1 MVSKKNA
8 LGKGL
13 GALLEN
19 AKTDITSKSQN
30 SNPDQVNSISRINIF
45 NISPNPFQPRIDFEK
60 ESLEELSNSIKEHG
74 IIQPITVRKM
84 GRDHFQIISG
94 ERRFQAAKIV
104 GISEIPAF
112 IRIADDKKMLEMAIV
127 ENIQRKDLN
136 AIEIGLSYQRLI
148 DECQLTHSELSQKV
162 SKDRSTVSNFLRLLK
177 LPLEIQKAVRI
188 GDLTMGHARAILS
201 LGNDAEMI
209 NAFKKIKNEQLSV
222 RDAEKIFNGKTNSIT
237 NGFEKLSN
245 YESRMQNDLSFQLK
259 SKVIIKKKLKGNG
272 QIVIHFKNQD
282 HLNEILDNFDQ

>member
-30 SNPDQVNSISRINIF
+30 SDPDQVKSISRINIF

-177 LPLEIQKAVRI
+177 LPQEIQKAVRI
-188 GDLTMGHARAILS
+188 GDLSMGHARAILS

-222 RDAEKIFNGKTNSIT
+222 RDTEKIFNGKTNSIT
-237 NGFEKLSN
+237 NGLEKLSN

-272 QIVIHFKNQD
+272 QIVIHFKSQD

>member
-30 SNPDQVNSISRINIF
+30 SDPDQVKSISRINIF

-188 GDLTMGHARAILS
+188 GDLSMGHARAILS

-222 RDAEKIFNGKTNSIT
+222 RDTEKIFNRKTNSIT
-237 NGFEKLSN
+237 NGLEKLSN

-272 QIVIHFKNQD
+272 QIVIHFKSQD

>member
-30 SNPDQVNSISRINIF
+30 SDPDQVKSISRINIF

-177 LPLEIQKAVRI
+177 LPQEIQKAVRI
-188 GDLTMGHARAILS
+188 GDLSMGHARAILS

-237 NGFEKLSN
+237 NGLEKLSN

-272 QIVIHFKNQD
+272 QIVIHFKSQD

>member
-30 SNPDQVNSISRINIF
+30 SDPDQVKSISRINIF

-162 SKDRSTVSNFLRLLK
+162 SKDRSSVSNFLRLLK

-188 GDLTMGHARAILS
+188 GDLSMGHARAILS

-222 RDAEKIFNGKTNSIT
+222 RDTEKIFNGKTNSIT
-237 NGFEKLSN
+237 NGLEKLSN

-272 QIVIHFKNQD
+272 QIVIHFKSQD

>member
-30 SNPDQVNSISRINIF
+30 SDPDQVKSISRINIF

-74 IIQPITVRKM
+74 IIQPITVRKL

-188 GDLTMGHARAILS
+188 GDLSMGHARAILS

-222 RDAEKIFNGKTNSIT
+222 RDTEKIFNGKTNSIT
-237 NGFEKLSN
+237 NGLEKLSN

-272 QIVIHFKNQD
+272 QIVIHFKSQD

>member
-30 SNPDQVNSISRINIF
+30 SDPDQVKSISRINIF

-188 GDLTMGHARAILS
+188 GDLSMGHARAILS

-222 RDAEKIFNGKTNSIT
+222 RDTEKIFNGKTNSIT
-237 NGFEKLSN
+237 NGLEKLSN
-245 YESRMQNDLSFQLK
+245 YESRMQNNLSFQLK

-272 QIVIHFKNQD
+272 QIVIHFKSQD

>member
-30 SNPDQVNSISRINIF
+30 SDPDQVKSISRINIF

-188 GDLTMGHARAILS
+188 GDLSMGHARAILS

-209 NAFKKIKNEQLSV
+209 NAFKKIKNEHLSV
-222 RDAEKIFNGKTNSIT
+222 RDTEKIFNGKTNSIT
-237 NGFEKLSN
+237 NGLEKLSN
-245 YESRMQNDLSFQLK
+245 FESRMQNDLSFQLK

-272 QIVIHFKNQD
+272 QIVIHFKSQD

>member
-30 SNPDQVNSISRINIF
+30 SDPDQVKSISRINIF

-136 AIEIGLSYQRLI
+136 PIEIGLSYQRLI

-188 GDLTMGHARAILS
+188 GDLSMGHARAILS

-222 RDAEKIFNGKTNSIT
+222 RDTEKIFNGKTNSIT
-237 NGFEKLSN
+237 NGLEKLSN

-272 QIVIHFKNQD
+272 QIVIHFKSQD

>member
-30 SNPDQVNSISRINIF
+30 SNSDQVNSISRINIF

-188 GDLTMGHARAILS
+188 GDLSMGHARAILS
-201 LGNDAEMI
+201 LGNNAEMI

-237 NGFEKLSN
+237 NGLEKLSN

-272 QIVIHFKNQD
+272 QIVIHFKSQD

>member
-19 AKTDITSKSQN
+19 AKTDITSKSPN
-30 SNPDQVNSISRINIF
+30 FKLDLAGSISRIDISK
-45 NISPNPFQPRIDFEK
+45 ISPNPFQPRIDFDK
-60 ESLEELSNSIKEHG
+60 ESLSELSISIKEHG

-84 GRDHFQIISG
+84 GRDNFQIISG

-112 IRIADDKKMLEMAIV
+112 IRIADDKEMLEMAIV

-148 DECQLTHSELSQKV
+148 DECNLTHSELSRKV
-162 SKDRSTVSNFLRLLK
+162 GKDRSTITNFLRLLK
-177 LPLEIQKAVRI
+177 LPLEIQKAVRN
-188 GDLTMGHARAILS
+188 GLLSMGHARTILS
-201 LGNDAEMI
+201 LENDYEMI
-209 NAFKKIKNEQLSV
+209 NAFKKIQSEQLSV
-222 RDAEKIFNGKTNSIT
+222 RDAEKKFNKKPKSKINV
-237 NGFEKLSN
+237 FDELSN
-245 YESRMQNDLSFQLK
+245 YESRMQNDISFQLK
-259 SKVIIKKKLKGNG
+259 SKVIIKKKQKGNG
-272 QIVIHFKNQD
+272 HIVIHFKNQD
-282 HLNEILDNFDQ
+282 HLNSILDKFD

>member
-30 SNPDQVNSISRINIF
+30 SETDQVKSISRINIF

-188 GDLTMGHARAILS
+188 GDLSMGHARAILS

-237 NGFEKLSN
+237 NGLEKLSN

-272 QIVIHFKNQD
+272 QIVIHFKSQD